1 MSREFF
7 VISML
12 KAGATSEGGS
22 SDEEGS
28 WLRAILPVSKP
39 KLGEISLLYL

>member
-1 MSREFF
+1 
-7 VISML
+7 ML
-12 KAGATSEGGS
+12 KAGATSEEGS

-39 KLGEISLLYL
+39 KLGEIS